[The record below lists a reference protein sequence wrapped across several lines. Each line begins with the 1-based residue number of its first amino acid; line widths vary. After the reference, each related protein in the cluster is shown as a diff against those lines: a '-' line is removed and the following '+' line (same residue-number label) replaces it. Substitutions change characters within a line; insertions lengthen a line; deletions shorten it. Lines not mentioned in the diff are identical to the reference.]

1 MVLELL
7 QSLSEMQ
14 LVGELTVLSLL
25 IGGIIMAGG
34 IITAKIAK
42 LLFHKYYAP
51 SLPKDTAQNISKLI
65 YFGILIVSLIIKS
78 TGIVK
83 TAGFSPKAA

>member
-34 IITAKIAK
+34 IIIATIAK
-42 LLFHKYYAP
+42 LLFHTYYAP
-51 SLPKDTAQNISKLI
+51 A
-65 YFGILIVSLIIKS
+65 
-78 TGIVK
+78 
-83 TAGFSPKAA
+83 